1 MKSFVIYITLAITLS
16 VSKAQQ
22 PLPAFTT
29 QFDSNRPTYD
39 AGGNVLT
46 NARLL
51 RLFECEHYAM
61 SQGVDVPGNHWQ
73 HKETFDSSLPV
84 GCSVSGYVNGL
95 SPNDPLQLMFFY
107 NTPPAS
113 VTSATGECCEGACG
127 EADTCIYTVS
137 PVISPLDAW
146 VIDPEAAN
154 DLNEDYWSGKSTDCL
169 VQGTEAQPK
178 YALLKSGTLSCTLCG
193 RAEFFAEYSRD
204 NYFLDTTGL
213 PPIQRVARHSPCC
226 VNSHHKVCQRML
238 EEYKLRCDMHDKGA
252 GGTCTADI
260 NVVHVINSDITGNPE
275 TASKTQ
281 CETYAQNSGLDHDD
295 AMETVNTDTIPRGC
309 VYVHEVDNTKEIKY
323 NEKSNSMM
331 QCSTTNECLTWA
343 FDRTLA

>member
-1 MKSFVIYITLAITLS
+1 MKSFVIYIVFAITLP

-29 QFDSNRPTYD
+29 QFDEYRPTYD
-39 AGGNVLT
+39 GTGSVMT

-51 RLFECEHYAM
+51 QLFECKHYAM
-61 SQGVDVPGNHWQ
+61 SQGVYVPGNQWQ
-73 HKETFDSSLPV
+73 HKEIYDTTLPV
-84 GCSVSGYVNGL
+84 GCSVSGYTNGVL
-95 SPNDPLQLMFFY
+95 PNDLSDLYVTY
-107 NTPPAS
+107 NTPP
-113 VTSATGECCEGACG
+113 VPPATDAEVSCTGNSP
-127 EADTCIYTVS
+127 CIYTVS
-137 PVISPLDAW
+137 PVISQLDTW
-146 VIDPEAAN
+146 VIDPEAPN
-154 DLNEDYWSGKSTDCL
+154 KLNQDYWSGKSTDCL

-178 YALLKSGTLSCTLCG
+178 YALLKSGTLSCALCG

-204 NYFLDTTGL
+204 NYFLDVTGL
-213 PPIQRVARHSPCC
+213 PTIQRVARHSPCC

-275 TASKTQ
+275 SASKNQ
-281 CETYAQNSGLDHDD
+281 CETYAQTSGLDHDD
-295 AMETVNTDTIPRGC
+295 NMETVDTDQIPRGC
-309 VYVHEVDNTKEIKY
+309 VYVHETSGTKEVKF
-323 NEKSNSMM
+323 NDKSNSMM

-343 FDRTLA
+343 FDRTFA